1 MPRRNRSSIL
11 AIAATASV
19 AVALSGCG
27 GGPKPDSMSP
37 STPTVPPVTATS
49 THPVDRIGESAD
61 SLLVSDIIISADI
74 LDTDLRIQTS
84 CSGTTCTL
92 NILGEQE
99 TVSLSALTA
108 DADGEWPA
116 ATETRRGVSL
126 VSETAIDSVGDALGE
141 LTGYGG
147 WLDHNFFTV
156 AHATISDD
164 EVEYVSIPIAMS
176 IGDATG
182 TNPTSV
188 TGSATWSG
196 VMVGTDVSATASR
209 SHRIRGDAD
218 VIIADFTDP
227 RIGVAF
233 TNIQDIDTGG
243 ARGDMA
249 WSGIPLVDGG
259 FATGSDGNSIEFV
272 VPSFSR
278 A

>member
-1 MPRRNRSSIL
+1 
-11 AIAATASV
+11 
-19 AVALSGCG
+19 
-27 GGPKPDSMSP
+27 MSP

-196 VMVGTDVSATASR
+196 VMVGTDVSATGSR

-218 VIIADFTDP
+218 ITIADFTDP

-259 FATGSDGNSIEFV
+259 FATGSDGNSIEGRFYGPNHEEVGGIFEREQV
-272 VPSFSR
+272 VGAFGAQR
-278 A
+278 Q